1 MNLFEKEE
9 QTAPQRLQ
17 KEMEQALTAFMKD
30 DIGLHLFEV
39 PTGQG
44 KTEVATNVM
53 VKMLRDWMEKG
64 TPMRRI
70 FFITPQN
77 KQLPVDRLLSKLPKE
92 AHPYVIQL
100 KANVDCLN
108 PLYPKDPAYIGKIY
122 PDYKAWIYQLFGK
135 QKNVYDKTMLE
146 LKYFR
151 GQDQLLKNQ
160 PREYQEIAKDRE
172 YQQIQKQERE
182 FRKVLRAALKN
193 DKDVQKAIEN
203 GTIRE
208 LFSRPKYRWI
218 PLLYPQIFIR
228 EAKVVFMSARKLLGS
243 TSPILGEPDAMLNQL
258 DGGILVIDEC
268 DSVKVD
274 WQNHILETAIENQG
288 RDYVQLFRDINSHLR
303 SLQAPLLSLFEQG
316 QYVDSLPWR
325 VQQAIR
331 KAGKWTEWNRLKTL
345 GLEIEKKYH
354 TNYAFKQE
362 IKDQDNRIQ
371 AIINSQSY
379 ITLQNSQTGAGKKGK
394 WQWLLGEINERKRNF
409 KLGLADPRELE
420 KKGLLYVDIF
430 NMLTELNHFTARF
443 FDLIYNV
450 GAAYAEIFNEQLEKR
465 YQGDTDAQKDMS
477 ALNPSN
483 GINSI
488 LNAMG
493 FSEDNIK
500 FFEDMIKPLVIYRKR
515 KKERPPYT
523 PDTVSIRMAS
533 RFFS

>member
-258 DGGILVIDEC
+258 DGG
-268 DSVKVD
+268 S
-274 WQNHILETAIENQG
+274 
-288 RDYVQLFRDINSHLR
+288 S
-303 SLQAPLLSLFEQG
+303 SS
-316 QYVDSLPWR
+316 
-325 VQQAIR
+325 
-331 KAGKWTEWNRLKTL
+331 
-345 GLEIEKKYH
+345 
-354 TNYAFKQE
+354 
-362 IKDQDNRIQ
+362 
-371 AIINSQSY
+371 
-379 ITLQNSQTGAGKKGK
+379 
-394 WQWLLGEINERKRNF
+394 
-409 KLGLADPRELE
+409 
-420 KKGLLYVDIF
+420 
-430 NMLTELNHFTARF
+430 M
-443 FDLIYNV
+443 
-450 GAAYAEIFNEQLEKR
+450 
-465 YQGDTDAQKDMS
+465 
-477 ALNPSN
+477 
-483 GINSI
+483 
-488 LNAMG
+488 NA
-493 FSEDNIK
+493 
-500 FFEDMIKPLVIYRKR
+500 
-515 KKERPPYT
+515 T
-523 PDTVSIRMAS
+523 AS
-533 RFFS
+533 R